1 MLTLKEKAENVGL
14 HIETVKSFAFEVT
27 KAFAGSGSDKAT
39 PTTISEL
46 YSRMIAAQ
54 IEVHTQKD

>member
-1 MLTLKEKAENVGL
+1 MKILSVRSVILPALLLPYAALTATAAEQTMV
-14 HIETVKSFAFEVT
+14 VSA
-27 KAFAGSGSDKAT
+27 A